1 MNPQYIA
8 AARLKLE
15 EAEQRQQEA
24 HSKAQKIE
32 QRLTECRQG
41 QQQIT
46 AARLDGN
53 APADSAAEFAAL
65 GADIAA
71 LEKMHRTAQAEAA
84 LISTDKERNM
94 LAELE
99 NMLRRAQDQELFTAL
114 AGKVSEIELLLCKAI
129 AAAHQAGRKIGH
141 HSLIQSWKPSDALN
155 RAVHYGVSPE
165 V

>member
-1 MNPQYIA
+1 MNPQAIA

-24 HSKAQKIE
+24 QAKVQKIE
-32 QRLTECRQG
+32 QRLAECRQR
-41 QQQIT
+41 QQEIT
-46 AARLDGN
+46 AARLAGT
-53 APADSAAEFAAL
+53 APADSAAEFGALAADL
-65 GADIAA
+65 SA
-71 LEKMHRTAQAEAA
+71 LEKMHSTAQAEAA
-84 LISTDKERNM
+84 LISTDKERNT

-99 NMLRRAQDQELFTAL
+99 NLMRRNQDEEFFNAL

-141 HSLIQSWKPSDALN
+141 HSLSQSWKPSTALD